1 MFQRFTKIDQA
12 KNFRRYYVVA
22 VEIDLF
28 GQVVL
33 TRTWGRIGSH
43 GGIKTTRHV
52 TWREAEAAALAE
64 NVRRARRG
72 YSQSA

>member
-33 TRTWGRIGSH
+33 TRTWGRIGSC
-43 GGIKTTRHV
+43 GGIKTTRHA